1 MGSLEPERPLGSRI
15 FDEALSSRVPK
26 GLIWSRERPCWAW
39 LDSANTAI
47 EEKDIGRTPMECPVE
62 VPRSGHSRSLAIVEE
77 PDSAGRSGN
86 GFQAHSA
93 GFPSAAVDEAVQGKV
108 EEQMTV
114 ATSRVGRT
122 EPELVAQWS
131 ERIGPPRSLVV
142 VRGDSYHRRQVGV
155 PSVVGG
161 NTVGRSIGGQP
172 TARIYLVQMRGDA
185 PLLEVG
191 EAVTGAS
198 GIPSAGQSW
207 QQQQR
212 KDPDHT

>member
-1 MGSLEPERPLGSRI
+1 MEPKRHLGSRI
-15 FDEALSSRVPK
+15 FDEVLSSWVPK
-26 GLIWSRERPCWAW
+26 RLILSRERPCRAW

-47 EEKDIGRTPMECPVE
+47 EEKDIGRTPMECAVE
-62 VPRSGHSRSLAIVEE
+62 VPRSGHSRSLAIVKE
-77 PDSAGRSGN
+77 PDSAGWSGN

-108 EEQMTV
+108 EEQMTI

-122 EPELVAQWS
+122 EPESVAQRC
-131 ERIGPPRSLVV
+131 ERISPPRSLVV
-142 VRGDSYHRRQVGV
+142 VARDSYHRRQVGV

-172 TARIYLVQMRGDA
+172 TVRIHLVQMRGDA

-191 EAVTGAS
+191 EAGA
-198 GIPSAGQSW
+198 GACGVPSAGQGW
-207 QQQQR
+207 QQ
-212 KDPDHT
+212 